1 MSRLLRKPMFDFN
14 ALRLTWGMP
23 FLVDSTSA
31 EMHASKDRPG
41 TRVYLVDVRLLP
53 GWYMIELRTSSHA
66 AQLRAR
72 VRLPGGPSAETLA
85 MALGSRQVSK
95 RLVHLPARGKIEIEI
110 DFDDPSADRIETFR
124 LARVTS
130 RFAHSR
136 IMTKLEALHP
146 RYKPCGDDYDLAD
159 SRRGRG
165 DMAQAWRDYCC
176 LFEES
181 ELLVGYPDWIRHF
194 DTPSLDT
201 YKIMQDS
208 LHRFATSPVFAI
220 GMEVSDVPSPHW
232 ETAIRSVAAQI
243 YPNWQ
248 LLIVD
253 RRPGADRTD
262 LIPRDLRDDA
272 RIRAIPDH
280 ALANVHSTLDRT
292 LAESGNWVVFFGQD
306 DVLPR
311 HGLYVVADAIDR
323 RPDVD
328 LLYSDED
335 CIDIDGVRHSPR
347 FKSDWDED
355 LMLSS
360 DLFSGLGVYR
370 TEVFTLSGGRDHRH
384 GAASRYDMTLR
395 CLPHTTQ
402 DRILHIPR
410 VLYHKRAEPGS
421 TQDPVAR
428 RDARDTRRLAVV
440 RHLSRAGIQATVSST
455 AYGHHV
461 RYPVP
466 ERAPLV
472 TLVIPTRNGF
482 SLLSR
487 CVDSIITKTHYR
499 AFEIIIVDNGSDD
512 PDTLDYMA
520 RLAVDHGVRILRDDR
535 PFNYS
540 ALNNRAVEMASGE
553 FVALVNNDVE
563 VIDGDWLDEVMGHAL
578 RPEVGVVGVKL
589 LYTNGSVQHA
599 GVIVG
604 LSGCADHLHRGLGR
618 DEPGYQARA
627 VTTQSLSAVTGACLV
642 VRRSLYQQLGGLNE
656 VDLAVAFNDVDF
668 CLRVRQ
674 AGYTVLWTP
683 HAVLYHHESATRGQ
697 DDTAEKMARAAR
709 EIDYMRRHWHD
720 LIANDPAY
728 SPNLSLDRFD
738 CQLAWPPRVAS
749 LRRLALRTPG
759 VAAD

>member
-1 MSRLLRKPMFDFN
+1 MFDFN

-23 FLVDSTSA
+23 FLVDPSEA
-31 EMHASKDRPG
+31 EMHVSGDRPG

-53 GWYMIELRTSSHA
+53 GWYMIELRASGQA
-66 AQLRAR
+66 AQVRAR
-72 VRLPGGPSAETLA
+72 IRLPGGPSAATLA
-85 MALGSRQVSK
+85 MTLSARQVSK
-95 RLVHLPARGKIEIEI
+95 RLVHLPVRGKIEIEI
-110 DFDDPSADRIETFR
+110 DLDDRTAEHIETFR

-130 RFAHSR
+130 RFAYSR

-159 SRRGRG
+159 DRRGRC
-165 DMAQAWRDYCC
+165 DLAQAWRDYCC
-176 LFEES
+176 LFEAS

-194 DTPSLDT
+194 DTPSHDT
-201 YKIMQDS
+201 IKVMQDN
-208 LHRFATSPVFAI
+208 LHRFAAGPVFAI
-220 GMEVSDVPSPHW
+220 GMEVPNAPSPHW

-243 YPNWQ
+243 YPRWQ

-253 RRPGADRTD
+253 RRSDADRTD
-262 LIPRDLRDDA
+262 LIPQDLRADV
-272 RIRAIPDH
+272 RIRVIQDH
-280 ALANVHSTLDRT
+280 ASADVHSTLDRA
-292 LAESGNWVVFFGQD
+292 LAESGNWVMFFGQD

-335 CIDIDGVRHSPR
+335 CIDVDGVRHSPH

-360 DLFSGLGVYR
+360 DLFSGLGIYR
-370 TEVFTLSGGRDHRH
+370 TEVFASCGGRDHRH

-395 CLPHTTQ
+395 CLAHTSR

-410 VLYHKRAEPGS
+410 VLYHNRGEPES
-421 TQDPVAR
+421 NRDPVAR
-428 RDARDTRRLAVV
+428 RDACDASRLAVV

-455 AYGHHV
+455 EHGRHV
-461 RYPVP
+461 RYPVA
-466 ERAPLV
+466 EQAPLV

-487 CVDSIITKTHYR
+487 CVDSIIAKTHYR
-499 AFEIIIVDNGSDD
+499 AFEIVIVDNGSDD
-512 PDTLDYMA
+512 PDTLAYMA
-520 RLAVDHGVRILRDDR
+520 RLATDHGVRILRDDR

-540 ALNNRAVEMASGE
+540 ALNNRAVEMANGE

-563 VIDGDWLDEVMGHAL
+563 IIDGGWLDEVMGHAL
-578 RPEVGVVGVKL
+578 RPEVGIVGVKL

-618 DEPGYQARA
+618 NEPGYQARA
-627 VTTQSLSAVTGACLV
+627 VTTRSLSAVTGACLV
-642 VRRSLYQQLGGLNE
+642 VRRSLYRQLGGLNE
-656 VDLAVAFNDVDF
+656 IDLAVAFNDVDF

-674 AGYTVLWTP
+674 AGYAVIWTP
-683 HAVLYHHESATRGQ
+683 HAVLFHHESATRGQ

-709 EIDYMRRHWHD
+709 EIDYMRRHWPD

-749 LRRLALRTPG
+749 LRRLALRAPG
-759 VAAD
+759 ATAV